1 MRTGMATA
9 ALLLA
14 TITSMAVA
22 EPRSVVRTVR
32 HVMGES
38 DSRQTVRELAL
49 RDAKRQT
56 LEETGVFLEAAT
68 TLRERTKEGTGYYTN
83 DSEFA
88 TDVQQVTAGVTMSEV
103 LKEEWKTE
111 DNAVVL
117 YLTCRVTVDPREVN
131 DRIAG
136 IVEARRR
143 LGSTARTQNE
153 VDGLKAEVE
162 DLKRRI
168 LPAAQTGTVAAA
180 TVVRQDPLAQARAL
194 YDRGLFAEALQSVTE
209 AINNDMAN
217 ADARILR
224 GQIHA
229 QTKGRYAM
237 AVRDLETAIKLQ
249 PGSVHAR
256 IVLADVHMRVGGNKP
271 DAKKL
276 LEDALLLA
284 PGNRDAQR
292 MLLEM
297 ERDAR
302 R

>member
-1 MRTGMATA
+1 MAMA

-14 TITSMAVA
+14 TIASTAVA
-22 EPRSVVRTVR
+22 EPRSVVRTIR

-117 YLTCRVTVDPREVN
+117 YLTCRVTVDPRDVN

-162 DLKRRI
+162 DLKKRI
-168 LPAAQTGTVAAA
+168 LPAAQTGTVVAAA
-180 TVVRQDPLAQARAL
+180 VVRPDPLAQARAF

-209 AINNDMAN
+209 VINNDMAN

-256 IVLADVHMRVGGNKP
+256 IVLADIHLRVGGNKP